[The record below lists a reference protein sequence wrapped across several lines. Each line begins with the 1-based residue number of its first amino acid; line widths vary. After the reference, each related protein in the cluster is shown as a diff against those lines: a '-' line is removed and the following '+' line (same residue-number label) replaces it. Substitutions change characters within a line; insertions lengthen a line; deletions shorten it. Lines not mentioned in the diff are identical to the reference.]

1 MFEILHDLKVLN
13 YYLKSHHYCK
23 THLSDSKVVT
33 GFLTYMHYLVTRE
46 QLKTNIYL
54 KTMCDYKLASHNPTS
69 LFLPKVTFLKLPK
82 CSLFKKYLLV
92 KPVIFK

>member
-33 GFLTYMHYLVTRE
+33 GFLAYMHYLVTRE

-54 KTMCDYKLASHNPTS
+54 KTMCDYKLASHNPTF
-69 LFLPKVTFLKLPK
+69 LFPAKSYILKTTK
-82 CSLFKKYLLV
+82 MQSF
-92 KPVIFK
+92 